1 MLAARLSILFVLAV
15 PRLGYGSDGSP
26 DVAASARSATG
37 AAQALARADV
47 VAEVR
52 VHGNHSMP
60 DGDVLAIAG
69 IAVGDTLEAGAT
81 EEIQARLRASG
92 RFESVEVRK
101 RYRSLTGTGELALI
115 LVVHERAGSA
125 GGSSLAGGLR
135 TLASRLMFL
144 PMLDYTEGYG
154 FTYGGRVALVDLVGA
169 DGRLSVPLTW
179 GGTRR
184 AAIELDKD
192 FGQRLSSSL
201 QTGLSVSSRENPHF
215 EIDDRRLEVWAQAG
229 HEIVTGVRLS
239 LRAGWTDVE
248 FAGLDDRFATYA
260 LDLSVD
266 TSSDT
271 TFPRDAIFASVG
283 WEAMDLLDDG
293 PTIGRPR
300 VHLRGYRGLLG
311 QAVLSVQALYHGAD
325 RSLPSYQQPLLGGA
339 GTMRG
344 QRVAGLAGD
353 NLALASVEVRV
364 PLTSPMGL
372 GQAGVSVLRYGCR
385 VRRGADAEED
395 QIPAGRRGGS
405 FPAGDRAAAQPR
417 RGLGFRRHA
426 PRSLHDGIPILNE
439 VKGRR
444 SNTYPS
450 TLDLR
455 LSMVD
460 AVRSED
466 AGRGLFQDR
475 VQLVLDRGGS
485 FGWET

>member
-1 MLAARLSILFVLAV
+1 MRRGGVLAARLSILFVLAV

-37 AAQALARADV
+37 AAQAFARADV

-52 VHGNHSMP
+52 VHGNPSMP

-69 IAVGDTLEAGAT
+69 VAVGDTLEVGAT
-81 EEIQARLRASG
+81 EEIEARLRASG

-169 DGRLSVPLTW
+169 DSRLSVPLTW

-266 TSSDT
+266 TRSDT

-300 VHLRGYRGLLG
+300 VHLRGYKGLLG

-339 GTMRG
+339 GTVRG
-344 QRVAGLAGD
+344 YRVAGLAGD

-372 GQAGVSVLRYGCR
+372 GQAGVNLFFDTGAVYDVGQTLRKTRFRQGAGVGLFLLATVLQLNLDVASDFEGTL
-385 VRRGADAEED
+385 
-395 QIPAGRRGGS
+395 
-405 FPAGDRAAAQPR
+405 RAHFTT
-417 RGLGFRRHA
+417 GFR
-426 PRSLHDGIPILNE
+426 
-439 VKGRR
+439 
-444 SNTYPS
+444 
-450 TLDLR
+450 
-455 LSMVD
+455 
-460 AVRSED
+460 
-466 AGRGLFQDR
+466 F
-475 VQLVLDRGGS
+475 
-485 FGWET
+485 

>member
-1 MLAARLSILFVLAV
+1 MLAARLSILFVLVV
-15 PRLGYGSDGSP
+15 PRLGYGSDESP

-60 DGDVLAIAG
+60 DGEVLAIAG
-69 IAVGDTLEAGAT
+69 IAVGDTLEAGTT

-101 RYRSLTGTGELALI
+101 RYRSLTDTGELALI

-125 GGSSLAGGLR
+125 GGSGLR
-135 TLASRLMFL
+135 TLAGRLMFL

-154 FTYGGRVALVDLVGA
+154 FTYGGRVALADFVGA

-184 AAIELDKD
+184 AAIELHKD

-201 QTGLSVSSRENPHF
+201 QTGLSISSRENPHF
-215 EIDDRRLEVWAQAG
+215 EIGDQRREVWARAD
-229 HEIVTGVRLS
+229 HEIVTGVRLGV
-239 LRAGWTDVE
+239 RAGWTDVE
-248 FAGLDDRFATYA
+248 FGGFDDRFATYG

-266 TSSDT
+266 TRSDT
-271 TFPRDAIFASVG
+271 AFPRDAIFASVG

-300 VHLRGYRGLLG
+300 VHLRGYKGLIG
-311 QAVLSVQALYHGAD
+311 QTVLSVQALYHGAD

-339 GTMRG
+339 GTVRG
-344 QRVAGLAGD
+344 HRVAGLAGD

-372 GQAGVSVLRYGCR
+372 GQAGVNLFFDTGAVYDVGQSLRKTRFRQGAGVGLFLLATVLQLNVDVASDFKGTL
-385 VRRGADAEED
+385 
-395 QIPAGRRGGS
+395 
-405 FPAGDRAAAQPR
+405 RAHFTT
-417 RGLGFRRHA
+417 GFR
-426 PRSLHDGIPILNE
+426 
-439 VKGRR
+439 
-444 SNTYPS
+444 
-450 TLDLR
+450 
-455 LSMVD
+455 
-460 AVRSED
+460 
-466 AGRGLFQDR
+466 F
-475 VQLVLDRGGS
+475 
-485 FGWET
+485 